1 MCKCFVYSS
10 RGNHAAQ
17 TNTNMKTAKISQLAE
32 LADGQLIGE
41 MTFKIKKTFPAKT
54 GEGQYGPWSVQ
65 NAIVVDDTGEIRASF
80 WADGNEPLKGL
91 EGHNV
96 QVKSVAGKRGLTG
109 ISAKANKKDGTIEL
123 DVKAAASIRSL
134 TLDPGTTILVTQT
147 PHTVVAK
154 NPQVAIDRIK
164 QSAALYEVC
173 MAHAKKLKD
182 AYDLSD
188 EHYQAIC
195 ASLYISSDRAGL
207 FACFPV
213 EPPAPVVVAP
223 KDELEEEAGW

>member
-1 MCKCFVYSS
+1 
-10 RGNHAAQ
+10 
-17 TNTNMKTAKISQLAE
+17 MKTAKISQLAD

-41 MTFKIKKTFPAKT
+41 MTFKIKKAFPHKT

-80 WADGNEPLKGL
+80 WADGSEPLKGL

-123 DVKAAASIRSL
+123 DVKAAAAIRSL
-134 TLDPGTTILVTQT
+134 SLDSGAPIPVTQT
-147 PHTVVAK
+147 PHTVIAK

-182 AYDLSD
+182 AYSLPD

-213 EPPAPVVVAP
+213 EAPAAPVAAP
-223 KDELEEEAGW
+223 AAPMDELEEEVGW

>member
-1 MCKCFVYSS
+1 
-10 RGNHAAQ
+10 
-17 TNTNMKTAKISQLAE
+17 MKTAKISQLAD

-65 NAIVVDDTGEIRASF
+65 NAIIVDDTGEIRASF
-80 WADGNEPLKGL
+80 WGDGSEPLKGL

-96 QVKSVAGKRGLTG
+96 QVKSVTGKRGLTG

-123 DVKAAASIRSL
+123 DIKASASIRSL
-134 TLDPGTTILVTQT
+134 TLDPGTPIPVTQT
-147 PHTVVAK
+147 PHTVLAK

-164 QSAALYEVC
+164 QSAALYRSC
-173 MAHAKKLKD
+173 MAAAHEIVLEHN
-182 AYDLSD
+182 LSP
-188 EHYQAIC
+188 EHYRAIC

-213 EPPAPVVVAP
+213 EAPVVAP
-223 KDELEEEAGW
+223 IAASAAHMDELEEEVGW